1 MKIAPVETYHMD
13 RVTDMLKE
21 VELPLTELLKKENPG
36 LYDHY
41 IDQMT
46 SLLSE
51 YPLSHVHLFSMGFT
65 SAWLLIREAMKDEG
79 LN

>member
-1 MKIAPVETYHMD
+1 MKIAPVEEYHID

-21 VELPLTELLKKENPG
+21 IDLPLTEILKKENPG
-36 LYDHY
+36 LYNHY
-41 IDQMT
+41 MDQIK
-46 SLLSE
+46 SLVSQ
-51 YPLSHVHLFSMGFT
+51 YPLSEVHLFSMGFT